1 MLQKGEKNMPQ
12 KITFE
17 QAMAELDEIVR
28 KLENGQIPLEEAVK
42 TYEKGMELKKIC
54 EEKLKTAEMKIE
66 KLTLQDGK
74 PVGTETLDEQL

>member
-1 MLQKGEKNMPQ
+1 MSQ

-42 TYEKGMELKKIC
+42 TYERGMELKKIC
-54 EEKLKTAEMKIE
+54 EEKLNAAEMKIE
-66 KLTLQDGK
+66 KLTLKDGK

>member
-1 MLQKGEKNMPQ
+1 MSQ

-17 QAMAELDEIVR
+17 EAMVQLEDIVH

-54 EEKLKTAEMKIE
+54 EEKLKNAEMKIQ
-66 KLTLQDGK
+66 KLTLDKGQ
-74 PVGTETLDEQL
+74 PVGLEALDEQSE

>member
-1 MLQKGEKNMPQ
+1 MSQ

-17 QAMAELDEIVR
+17 QAMSELDEIVR

-54 EEKLKTAEMKIE
+54 EEELKNAEMKIE
-66 KLTLQDGK
+66 KLQIQNGT
-74 PVGTETLDEQL
+74 PVQTEALDEQL

>member
-1 MLQKGEKNMPQ
+1 MSQ

-17 QAMAELDEIVR
+17 QAMSELDEIVR

-54 EEKLKTAEMKIE
+54 EEELKNAEMKIE
-66 KLTLQDGK
+66 KLQIQNGT
-74 PVGTETLDEQL
+74 PVQTEALDEEL

>member
-1 MLQKGEKNMPQ
+1 MSQ

-42 TYEKGMELKKIC
+42 TYEKGVELKKIC
-54 EEKLKTAEMKIE
+54 EEKLKNAEMKIE
-66 KLTLQDGK
+66 KLTLKDGK
-74 PVGTETLDEQL
+74 PVATEALDEQL

>member
-1 MLQKGEKNMPQ
+1 MPQ

-42 TYEKGMELKKIC
+42 TYERGIELKKIC
-54 EEKLKTAEMKIE
+54 EEKLKSAEMKIE
-66 KLTLQDGK
+66 KLTLQDGR
-74 PVGTETLDEQL
+74 PTETEPLDEQL

>member
-1 MLQKGEKNMPQ
+1 MLQ

-17 QAMAELDEIVR
+17 QAMSELDEIVR

-54 EEKLKTAEMKIE
+54 EEELKNAEMKIE
-66 KLTLQDGK
+66 KLQIQNGT
-74 PVGTETLDEQL
+74 PVQTEALDEQL

>member
-1 MLQKGEKNMPQ
+1 MSQ

-17 QAMAELDEIVR
+17 QAITELDEIVR
-28 KLENGQIPLEEAVK
+28 KLESGQIPLEEAVK

-66 KLTLQDGK
+66 KLTLQNNQ
-74 PVGTETLDEQL
+74 PTGTEKLDAQL

>member
-1 MLQKGEKNMPQ
+1 MSE

-42 TYEKGMELKKIC
+42 VYERGIELKKIC
-54 EEKLKTAEMKIE
+54 EEKLNTAEMKIE
-66 KLTLQDGK
+66 KLTLKNGQ
-74 PVGTETLDEQL
+74 PTETEALDEQL

>member
-1 MLQKGEKNMPQ
+1 MSQ

-17 QAMAELDEIVR
+17 QATAELDEIVR

-54 EEKLKTAEMKIE
+54 EEKLKNAEMKIE
-66 KLTLQDGK
+66 KLTIQNGE
-74 PVGTETLDEQL
+74 PTGTEALDEQL

>member
-1 MLQKGEKNMPQ
+1 MPQ

-54 EEKLKTAEMKIE
+54 EEKLKNAEMKIE

-74 PVGTETLDEQL
+74 PMGTEALDEQL

>member
-1 MLQKGEKNMPQ
+1 
-12 KITFE
+12 
-17 QAMAELDEIVR
+17 MAELDEIVH

-66 KLTLQDGK
+66 KLTLKDGQ
-74 PVGTETLDEQL
+74 PSGTEKLDEQL

>member
-1 MLQKGEKNMPQ
+1 MPQ

-17 QAMAELDEIVR
+17 QAMSELDEIVR

-54 EEKLKTAEMKIE
+54 EEELKNAEMKIE
-66 KLTLQDGK
+66 KLQIQNGT
-74 PVGTETLDEQL
+74 PVQTEALDEEL

>member
-1 MLQKGEKNMPQ
+1 MSQ

-17 QAMAELDEIVR
+17 QAMSELDEIVR

-54 EEKLKTAEMKIE
+54 EEELKNAEMKIE
-66 KLTLQDGK
+66 KLQIQKGT
-74 PVGTETLDEQL
+74 PVQTEALDEQL

>member
-1 MLQKGEKNMPQ
+1 MPQ

-42 TYEKGMELKKIC
+42 TYEKGIELKKIC
-54 EEKLKTAEMKIE
+54 EEKLKNAEMKIE
-66 KLTLQDGK
+66 KLTIQDGK
-74 PVGTETLDEQL
+74 PTDTEALDEQL

>member
-1 MLQKGEKNMPQ
+1 MPQ

-17 QAMAELDEIVR
+17 QAMSELDEIVR

-54 EEKLKTAEMKIE
+54 EEELKNAEMKIE
-66 KLTLQDGK
+66 KLQIQNGT
-74 PVGTETLDEQL
+74 PVQTEALDEQL

>member
-1 MLQKGEKNMPQ
+1 MPQ

-28 KLENGQIPLEEAVK
+28 KLENGQIPLEDAVK

-66 KLTLQDGK
+66 KLTIQDGK
-74 PVGTETLDEQL
+74 PTGTEKLDEQL

>member
-1 MLQKGEKNMPQ
+1 MPQ

-54 EEKLKTAEMKIE
+54 EEKLKNAEMKIE
-66 KLTLQDGK
+66 KLTLKDGK
-74 PVGTETLDEQL
+74 PTGTEALDEQL

>member
-1 MLQKGEKNMPQ
+1 MSP

-17 QAMAELDEIVR
+17 QAMTELEEIVR

-66 KLTLQDGK
+66 KLTLKDGQ
-74 PVGTETLDEQL
+74 PSGTEKLDEQL